1 MADHQTGIDPKNSKR
16 TDYDTTD
23 YTRISRKSRKRKR
36 NMNRQFLMWTGGI
49 LALVVFVA
57 TLSKLADSRSDTP
70 ADADK
75 EVQVANMGESVPE
88 TMLSIESTLSEEE
101 QERQRILQEKQA
113 VVDSYN
119 NLGLVQVAGYL
130 NVRETPGSNGKII
143 GKLQQNSA
151 CEILD
156 TEGEWC
162 HITSG
167 GIEGY
172 VHNRYVISGSD
183 ASQAALEQVGW
194 MAEVDTEKLNIRS
207 EPSMEDATNIV
218 AQALIHERYPVLEEL
233 DGWIRIEEGYI
244 SSDFVTVKYALN
256 EARKLDL
263 RAMALNQYDHL
274 VISKVDNYLNIRSSP
289 STENDTNI
297 IGKFPGKAAGEILE
311 TEDGWY
317 KIKSGPITGYI
328 TADPQYVAIGQEAR
342 DLALESATL
351 MAIVNTDRLNV
362 RSEPSTGSKIW
373 TQISKEDRYTV
384 LDQLDG
390 WVQIELDTGDSGDG
404 EDSAN
409 SDKAFIATRDN
420 NVEVRYAL
428 TEAIKFS
435 PVEERANQQAALR
448 GKVVNYALKF
458 VGNRYVWGGTNPN
471 TGADCSGFVQYVM
484 RNAAGVSLPR
494 TSREQAKT
502 GRAVT
507 SSEMM
512 PGDLIFYANSKG
524 TVNHV
529 AMYIGNGQIVHA
541 ASRRSGIKISTW
553 NYRKPKT
560 IRRFLN

>member
-1 MADHQTGIDPKNSKR
+1 MPNKKKYR
-16 TDYDTTD
+16 
-23 YTRISRKSRKRKR
+23 SREHIKFSNRSRKRKNR
-36 NMNRQFLMWTGGI
+36 FLDQRYLLLAAGVVVLLSATFLGRALLNRQSAEEQEA
-49 LALVVFVA
+49 LA
-57 TLSKLADSRSDTP
+57 
-70 ADADK
+70 
-75 EVQVANMGESVPE
+75 VQQESIPE
-88 TMLSIESTLSEEE
+88 TTMFIESTLSEEE
-101 QERQRILQEKQA
+101 LQRQELLREKQA
-113 VVDSYN
+113 VIESYE

-172 VHNRYVISGSD
+172 IHNRYVIRGPE
-183 ASQAALEQVGW
+183 AREEALAQVGQ
-194 MAEVDTEKLNIRS
+194 MAEVNTEKLNIRS
-207 EPSMEDATNIV
+207 EPNKEDATNVV

-233 DGWIRIEEGYI
+233 EGWIRIEEGYI
-244 SSDFVTVKYALN
+244 SADYVTVKYALN

-274 VISKVDNYLNIRSSP
+274 VISKVDSYLNIRSSP

-311 TEDGWY
+311 TLDGWY
-317 KIKSGPITGYI
+317 KVKSGPITGYI
-328 TADPQYVAIGQEAR
+328 TAESEYVAVGQEAR

-362 RSEPSTGSKIW
+362 RSEPTTSARIW
-373 TQISKEDRYTV
+373 TQISKEDRYMV

-390 WVQIELDTGDSGDG
+390 WVQIELDTGDSEDG
-404 EDSAN
+404 ES

-448 GKVVNYALKF
+448 SKVVNYALQF

-471 TGADCSGFVQYVM
+471 TGADCSGFVQYVL

-494 TSREQAKT
+494 TSREQAKA

-507 SSEMM
+507 SSEML
-512 PGDLIFYANSKG
+512 PGDLIFYTNSSG
-524 TVNHV
+524 VVNHV

-553 NYRKPKT
+553 NYRRPKT

>member
-1 MADHQTGIDPKNSKR
+1 MSDKKDHYIK
-16 TDYDTTD
+16 D
-23 YTRISRKSRKRKR
+23 YTKVLNKSRKRRKR
-36 NMNRQFLMWTGGI
+36 IPDRRHI
-49 LALVVFVA
+49 LVAVGAVVVFTSAVLAGRAVVA
-57 TLSKLADSRSDTP
+57 RRQQAEEQEAVAAD
-70 ADADK
+70 
-75 EVQVANMGESVPE
+75 QESVPE
-88 TMLSIESTLSEEE
+88 TTIAIESTLSAEE
-101 QERQRILQEKQA
+101 QQRQQILKEKQE

-119 NLGLVQVAGYL
+119 NLGLGQVAGYL
-130 NVRETPGSNGKII
+130 NVRESPGSNGKII

-156 TEGEWC
+156 TDGEWC

-172 VHNRYVISGSD
+172 IHNRYVISGTE
-183 ASQAALEQVGW
+183 ARQAAISQVEQ
-194 MAEVDTEKLNIRS
+194 MAEVNTEKLNIRS
-207 EPSMEDATNIV
+207 EPNREDAANVV

-244 SSDFVTVKYALN
+244 STDYVTVKYALN

-263 RAMALNQYDHL
+263 RTMALNQYDHL
-274 VISKVDNYLNIRSSP
+274 VISKVDSYLNIRSSP
-289 STENDTNI
+289 ETGDDTNV

-311 TEDGWY
+311 TLDGWY
-317 KIKSGPITGYI
+317 KVKSGAITGYV
-328 TADPQYVAIGQEAR
+328 TADPELVAVGQEAR

-362 RSEPSTGSKIW
+362 RSEPTTSARIW
-373 TQISKEDRYTV
+373 TQISKEDRYSV
-384 LDQLDG
+384 LDQMDG
-390 WVQIELDTGDSGDG
+390 WVQIELDTGDSEDG
-404 EDSAN
+404 EA

-448 GKVVNYALKF
+448 GKVVNYALQF

-471 TGADCSGFVQYVM
+471 TGADCSGFVQYVL

-494 TSREQAKT
+494 TSREQAKA

-507 SSEMM
+507 ASEML
-512 PGDLIFYANSKG
+512 PGDLIFYTNSSG
-524 TVNHV
+524 VVNHV

-553 NYRKPKT
+553 NYRRPKT
-560 IRRFLN
+560 IRRFLD

>member
-1 MADHQTGIDPKNSKR
+1 MDGRREKGKRRDIQNKTKRSRRKKNNGKYIIAAASVAA
-16 TDYDTTD
+16 
-23 YTRISRKSRKRKR
+23 ILSASLWLGR
-36 NMNRQFLMWTGGI
+36 NWNRGQEREKELEAA
-49 LALVVFVA
+49 ALNTEA
-57 TLSKLADSRSDTP
+57 STL
-70 ADADK
+70 
-75 EVQVANMGESVPE
+75 E
-88 TMLSIESTLSEEE
+88 TEPVTVESTLSPEE
-101 QERQRILQEKQA
+101 QERQRVLREKKA
-113 VVDSYN
+113 VVDSYE

-130 NVRETPGSNGKII
+130 NVREAPGSNGKII

-162 HITSG
+162 HVTSG

-172 VHNRYVISGSD
+172 IHNRYVISGS
-183 ASQAALEQVGW
+183 QAREEAIAHVDK
-194 MAEVDTEKLNIRS
+194 MAEVNTEKLNIRS
-207 EPSMEDATNIV
+207 EPVMVDASNVV

-233 DGWIRIEEGYI
+233 EGWIRIEEGYI
-244 SSDFVTVKYALN
+244 SSDYVTVKYALN

-263 RAMALNQYDHL
+263 RAMALNQYDNL
-274 VISKVDNYLNIRSSP
+274 VISKVSSYLNIRKSP
-289 STENDTNI
+289 STEDDTNV

-311 TEDGWY
+311 TLDGWY

-328 TADPQYVAIGQEAR
+328 TADSEYVAVGQEAR

-351 MAIVNTDRLNV
+351 MAIVNTDKLNV
-362 RSEPSTGSKIW
+362 RSGPTTDSKIC

-390 WVQIELDTGDSGDG
+390 WVQIELDTGDSEEG
-404 EDSAN
+404 EET
-409 SDKAFIATRDN
+409 DKAFIATRDN

-448 GKVVNYALKF
+448 SKVVNYALQF

-471 TGADCSGFVQYVM
+471 TGADCSGFVQYVL

-494 TSREQAKT
+494 TSREQAKA

-507 SSEMM
+507 SSEML
-512 PGDLIFYANSKG
+512 PGDLIFYTNSSG
-524 TVNHV
+524 VVNHV

>member
-1 MADHQTGIDPKNSKR
+1 MPDKREYNSK
-16 TDYDTTD
+16 DYM
-23 YTRISRKSRKRKR
+23 RVLNKSRRRRKKLPIYQ
-36 NMNRQFLMWTGGI
+36 NKVAVI
-49 LALVVFVA
+49 SAIAVVAVFAVFGSVVGSRRKADKDQEAVA
-57 TLSKLADSRSDTP
+57 SNQEESSSEIKVAVEPTLSA
-70 ADADK
+70 
-75 EVQVANMGESVPE
+75 
-88 TMLSIESTLSEEE
+88 EEI
-101 QERQRILQEKQA
+101 ERQRVLQEKQA
-113 VVDSYN
+113 VVDSYE
-119 NLGLVQVAGYL
+119 NLGLAQVAGYL
-130 NVRETPGSNGKII
+130 NVREAPGSNGKII

-151 CEILD
+151 CEVLE
-156 TEGEWC
+156 TEGEWS

-172 VHNRYVISGSD
+172 VHNRYIISGS
-183 ASQAALEQVGW
+183 QARQEALEQVKQ
-194 MAEVDTEKLNIRS
+194 MAEVNTEKLNIRS
-207 EPSMEDATNIV
+207 EPNMEDATNVV
-218 AQALIHERYPVLEEL
+218 AQALIYERYPVLEEL
-233 DGWIRIEEGYI
+233 DGWIRIEEGYV
-244 SSDFVTVKYALN
+244 SSEYVTVKYALN

-289 STENDTNI
+289 SMEDDTNV
-297 IGKFPGKAAGEILE
+297 IGKFPSKAAGEILE
-311 TEDGWY
+311 TQDGWY
-317 KIKSGPITGYI
+317 KVKSGAITGYVA
-328 TADPQYVAIGQEAR
+328 ADPELVAVGQEAR

-362 RSEPSTGSKIW
+362 RSEPSTTAKIW

-390 WVQIELDTGDSGDG
+390 WIQIELDTGDGGDG
-404 EDSAN
+404 EE
-409 SDKAFIATRDN
+409 SDKAYIATRDD

-448 GKVVNYALKF
+448 SKVVNYGLQF

-494 TSREQAKT
+494 TSREQAKA

-507 SSEMM
+507 SSEML
-512 PGDLIFYANSKG
+512 PGDLIFYTNSSG
-524 TVNHV
+524 VVNHV

-553 NYRKPKT
+553 NYRRPKT
-560 IRRFLN
+560 IRRFLD